1 VPAILVAEPASP
13 ARDLLERALSD
24 VGYKVRVAGD
34 GEEALAYWRLDRHE
48 LVIAADNLP
57 RLGGIELASRVK
69 AEMPLGFQAVI
80 LVTEQSDPTER
91 AHALAIVDDVVTRPY
106 DVEEFVAR
114 AQVLL
119 RTRRIVEELR
129 IARAESE
136 ARSYADPVTG
146 LRNRAFLGERL
157 TEEFKRAM
165 RYNEPLS
172 LILISIEGWNAL
184 VEQRG
189 TPFSERLLNTVAG
202 VAVRTLRQID
212 IVTRYGPCEL
222 AALLPNT
229 HLAGSLICAE
239 RLLRESSA
247 QAVDDMKPLV
257 AMGIAF
263 FPGKDVA
270 DTTDLLRMAARAL
283 ERARDEGPGS
293 ICLYQHQSYL
303 FQPK

>member
-1 VPAILVAEPASP
+1 VPAILVVDSP
-13 ARDLLERALSD
+13 SAARADLERALSD
-24 VGYKVRVAGD
+24 VGYRVRTCSD
-34 GEEALAYWRLDRHE
+34 GEEAFALWRLERHE
-48 LVIAADNLP
+48 LVIADEASP
-57 RLGGIELASRVK
+57 RLSGAQLATRLKSEVQQ
-69 AEMPLGFQAVI
+69 GFQAVMLI
-80 LVTEQSDPTER
+80 TER
-91 AHALAIVDDVVTRPY
+91 ADGASHAQALTVADDVVTRPFS
-106 DVEEFVAR
+106 VEEFVAR

-129 IARAESE
+129 AARAESE

-146 LRNRAFLGERL
+146 LRNRAFLGERM

-172 LILISIEGWNAL
+172 LLLISIEGWQGL

-189 TPFSERLLNTVAG
+189 TSFSERLLNAVAG

-212 IVTRYGPCEL
+212 IVTRFGPAEL

-239 RLLRESSA
+239 RLLRESAA
-247 QAVDDMKPLV
+247 QAIDDVRPSV

-263 FPGKDVA
+263 YPGKDVA
-270 DTTDLLRMAARAL
+270 DTTDLLRMAVRAL
-283 ERARDEGPGS
+283 ERAREEGPGS